1 MTDVRT
7 INTQADLDK
16 LSLTNRYVLVDF
28 WADWASPC
36 KTMKPIF
43 DDLAK
48 KHGSEGRLAFANV
61 DVDAADDVR
70 KKFNIEAL
78 PTVMALVHGEPVK
91 FIGNPSHGVP
101 AMVQGMEP
109 GKLMEMLNSL
119 EELARE
125 EDEREGS

>member
-16 LSLTNRYVLVDF
+16 LASSNRYVLVDF
-28 WADWASPC
+28 WADWAGPC
-36 KTMKPIF
+36 KIVNPLF
-43 DDLAK
+43 QHLAE

-78 PTVMALVHGEPVK
+78 PTVMALVHGKQVEY
-91 FIGNPSHGVP
+91 IGDPSDGVR
-101 AMVQGMEP
+101 AMVQGVEP
-109 GKLMEMLNSL
+109 GMLQEMLNSL
-119 EELARE
+119 EELAKE